1 MDETLSTC
9 QYVFMTD
16 APNPIKA
23 VLGAGLGATAAHNR
37 RAVIDAIRVNGPL
50 SRADLARATR
60 LAKQTLSNIVEEL
73 EASGLLVACDPVAE
87 GRGKPATPYD
97 LAPMGALSVG
107 LQIDRNVARTV
118 VMDLRGT
125 VLSRRDAPLR
135 SRDPDAGLLVLG
147 QLLDDTRAAL
157 APDVQGRIV
166 GLGIAM
172 PGPFGPAVPVT
183 RDDYTMAH
191 WRDID
196 LAARLGEATG
206 LDVAL
211 QNDAA
216 AAAIAERLTGRA
228 HGLRDAVCLYLG
240 YGLGAG
246 LILNGELY
254 GGRHSDAGE
263 IGMIP
268 LPGSGALLEHE
279 VALAGFCETFDIA
292 MADPGMFAQIEAV
305 LARGGPGLDVWI
317 DRAGARLGWLAQM
330 MALITDPQAVVLC
343 GTAPRA
349 LLERLAQTANASA
362 PRLPLQLGHADPWV
376 VAMGAAAEPI
386 SRNFDPKYA
395 ALLKS

>member
-1 MDETLSTC
+1 MN
-9 QYVFMTD
+9 D
-16 APNPIKA
+16 AANPIKA
-23 VLGAGLGATAAHNR
+23 VLGAGLGAAAAHNR

-73 EASGLLVACDPVAE
+73 ETSGLLVACDPVTE

-107 LQIDRNVARTV
+107 VQIDRTVARTV
-118 VMDLRGT
+118 VMDLRGA

-135 SRDPDAGLLVLG
+135 SRDPEAGLKLVTR
-147 QLLDDTRAAL
+147 LLADTRAAL
-157 APDVQGRIV
+157 APDVRGRIV

-172 PGPFGPAVPVT
+172 PGPFGPDAPAT

-191 WRDID
+191 WRGAG
-196 LAARLGEATG
+196 LAAQLHAATG
-206 LDVAL
+206 LEVAL

-216 AAAIAERLTGRA
+216 AAATAERLTGRA
-228 HGLRDAVCLYLG
+228 HGLRDVVCLYLG

-254 GGRHSDAGE
+254 GGRHGDAGE

-268 LPGSGALLEHE
+268 LPGSDTLLEHQ
-279 VALAGFCETFDIA
+279 VALAGFCETFA
-292 MADPGMFAQIEAV
+292 VPMADPRMFARIEAV
-305 LARGGPGLDVWI
+305 LTRGGPALDAWI
-317 DRAGARLGWLAQM
+317 DRAAAGLGWVAQM
-330 MALITDPQAVVLC
+330 LALVTDPQAVILC
-343 GTAPRA
+343 GTAPRP
-349 LLERLAQTANASA
+349 LLERLTQAVNAAA
-362 PRLPLQLGHADPWV
+362 PRVALQLGHADPWV

-386 SRNFDPKYA
+386 ARNFDPKYA

>member
-1 MDETLSTC
+1 MGEGFSFYQC
-9 QYVFMTD
+9 VFMND
-16 APNPIKA
+16 AANPIKA
-23 VLGAGLGATAAHNR
+23 VLGAGLGAAVAHNR

-73 EASGLLVACDPVAE
+73 EASGLLVACDPVTE

-107 LQIDRNVARTV
+107 VQIDRTVARTV

-125 VLSRRDAPLR
+125 VLSRRDAPLP
-135 SRDPDAGLLVLG
+135 SRDPGAGLGVLT
-147 QLLDDTRAAL
+147 QLLDDTRTAL
-157 APDVQGRIV
+157 ASDVQDRIV

-172 PGPFGPAVPVT
+172 PGPFGPDAAPT

-191 WRDID
+191 WRDVD
-196 LAARLGEATG
+196 LTARLRDATG

-228 HGLRDAVCLYLG
+228 HGLRDVVCLYLG

-254 GGRHSDAGE
+254 GGPHGDAGE

-268 LPGSGALLEHE
+268 LLLEHE
-279 VALAGFCETFDIA
+279 VALAGFCETFDVP
-292 MADPGMFAQIEAV
+292 MADARMFAQIEAV
-305 LARGGPGLDVWI
+305 LERGGPALDAWI
-317 DRAGARLGWLAQM
+317 DRAGARLGWVAQM
-330 MALITDPQAVVLC
+330 LALVTDPQAVVLC

-349 LLERLAQTANASA
+349 LLERLTQAANATA
-362 PRLPLQLGHADPWV
+362 PRIALQLGHADPWV